1 MPRMLALAVSL
12 LAGLTA
18 CQQPVAG
25 PAESQIGSSGAQG
38 NASPLLLDSQYVLTT
53 RGGYV
58 LSIPPPGVQISVGSK
73 LVRRADAADVPGKVV
88 DGSN

>member
-18 CQQPVAG
+18 CQQPITG
-25 PAESQIGSSGAQG
+25 PAESQIGSSGARG
-38 NASPLLLDSQYVLTT
+38 NASSSALDSQYVLTT

-58 LSIPPPGVQISVGSK
+58 LSSPPPGLQISVGSK